1 MRKRVIGQPSDDSAE
16 ASWLDLEPLAQVE
29 VTSEDA
35 AHPVES
41 ALLLGA
47 HTGWRAAAPGEQLIR
62 ILFDEPQKLSRVLLS
77 FVEGDNERTQEFVLC
92 ARSTGQSFQE
102 VARQQYN
109 FSPGGAT
116 REVED
121 YTVNLEEVEALELR
135 IIPDISGGQ
144 ARASLER
151 LRLA

>member
-1 MRKRVIGQPSDDSAE
+1 MRKRVIEQPSDDSAAE
-16 ASWLDLEPLAQVE
+16 PWLNLEPLAQVE

-35 AHPVES
+35 AHPIES

-47 HTGWRAAAPGEQLIR
+47 HTGWYAAAPGEQLIR

-77 FVEGDNERTQEFVLC
+77 FVEENDTRTQEFVLR
-92 ARSTGQSFQE
+92 ARSTGQLFQE

-121 YTVNLEEVEALELR
+121 YTLNLKAVEALELR
-135 IIPDISGGQ
+135 IIPDISGGR